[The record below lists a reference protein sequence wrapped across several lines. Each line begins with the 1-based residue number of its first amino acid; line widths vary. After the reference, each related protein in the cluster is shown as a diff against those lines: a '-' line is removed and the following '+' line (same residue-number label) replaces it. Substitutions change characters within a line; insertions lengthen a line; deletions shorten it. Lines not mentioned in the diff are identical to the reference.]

1 MQNLRAPAVST
12 EEGRRATTTSAG
24 KREARFCHLCGQRL
38 RSRYL
43 VYNTSLVVCAS
54 CDATCLRC
62 ARCNVPIARSALAGA
77 NPLCATCAREAPRCD
92 GCSQP
97 ITSTWYTFEELL
109 PVATPR
115 KFCPRCVQGH
125 PRCDLCRA
133 PVADGARP
141 LSDGQYRCALCA
153 SDIIQGDTTVREVY
167 EEAVDGLVTALGGR
181 LQTTPHLQVVTR
193 RRMGEI
199 RRKYERHPDDAASA
213 ASHHV
218 LGYFVQAHATS
229 AIYVEQFLPRGLLL
243 GTLAHELTH
252 AWQTEQALHLKDAL
266 LREGFAEWVA
276 YRVLF
281 ARGLAPLAERAT
293 RRDDVYGRGLRHF
306 LDIESRYGVRG
317 VIKHASGRTA

>member
-1 MQNLRAPAVST
+1 MRQEHCR
-12 EEGRRATTTSAG
+12 GRRRDTSAPSAT
-24 KREARFCHLCGQRL
+24 KREARFCNLCGTRL

-43 VYNTSLVVCAS
+43 VYNASLVVCAA
-54 CDATCLRC
+54 CDASCQRC
-62 ARCNVPIARSALAGA
+62 ARCNVPIVRSAIAGA
-77 NPLCATCAREAPRCD
+77 ISLCATCAREAPRCD

-109 PVATPR
+109 PVTTPR

-133 PVADGARP
+133 PVADGAHP
-141 LSDGQYRCALCA
+141 LSDGQYRCALCT
-153 SDIIQGDTTVREVY
+153 SDIIQGDANVRAVY
-167 EEAVDGLVTALGGR
+167 DEAMDGLVAVLGGR
-181 LQTTPHLQVVTR
+181 LLTTPHVQLVTR

-199 RRKYERHPDDAASA
+199 RRKYERRPDDSASA

-218 LGYFVQAHATS
+218 LGYFVQAHDTS
-229 AIYVEQFLPRGLLL
+229 TIYVEQFLPRGLLL

-252 AWQTEQALHLKDAL
+252 AWQTEQAPHLKDAT

-276 YRVLF
+276 YRVLV
-281 ARGLAPLAERAT
+281 ARGLASLAERAT

-306 LDIESRYGVRG
+306 LDIESRYGVKG
-317 VIKHASGRTA
+317 VIKRASGRTA